1 MVATRIIFS
10 VAIIAFLLTQIDIPL
25 LLQTWGRL
33 VVPLFLLGLGLQ
45 FAGILISAFKW
56 RLLLRASGEDVP
68 YGWAVQ
74 VYLIGQF
81 FNNFLPTVI
90 GGDAV
95 RVYHASQR
103 TRPSVA
109 LASVFV
115 ERLTGFLALTIIAWV
130 GLSASRDAMAN
141 TPQLW
146 WTAIWCVLA
155 ATAALAFAIATPLL
169 VRGMVRLPLPNT
181 FTWRERIQKIA
192 QTIADYAQ
200 HPRSL
205 ALAMLLS
212 FAYQLSW
219 VATNIAVATAL
230 RLDIPWSY
238 MALMVPLSDIIGLIP
253 IFFNSLGAREG
264 VFVLLLGSLGISTA
278 SALALSFLIF
288 ITRIIISL
296 LGGLCLLFWRGN
308 RPTTNDPEPT

>member
-1 MVATRIIFS
+1 
-10 VAIIAFLLTQIDIPL
+10 
-25 LLQTWGRL
+25 
-33 VVPLFLLGLGLQ
+33 
-45 FAGILISAFKW
+45 
-56 RLLLRASGEDVP
+56 VP

-103 TRPSVA
+103 TRASVA

-115 ERLTGFLALTIIAWV
+115 ERLTGFLALTIIAWF
-130 GLSASRDAMAN
+130 GLGASSSALAGEPSIH
-141 TPQLW
+141 W
-146 WTAIWCVLA
+146 SAIWCVLA
-155 ATAALAFAIATPLL
+155 ATIALLFAMTTPLL
-169 VRGMVRLPLPNT
+169 VRGMVRLPLPNVLG
-181 FTWRERIQKIA
+181 WRERIQKIA
-192 QTIADYAQ
+192 QPIADYAQ
-200 HPRSL
+200 HPRTL
-205 ALAMLLS
+205 LVAMLLS

-230 RLDIPWSY
+230 RLDVPWSL
-238 MALMVPLSDIIGLIP
+238 MALMVPISDIIGLVP

-264 VFVLLLGSLGISTA
+264 VFVLLLSLIGIPTA

-296 LGGLCLLFWRGN
+296 LGGLCYLYGTTTDQ
-308 RPTTNDPEPT
+308 RPRTTDH